1 MEAEQDGEQEAKVPE
16 MEHFTTRDVTRIL
29 DLPADKVRRYARA
42 DFMAPE
48 RGPRNE
54 YRFTFHDLVLMR
66 TARELEVAKVSPRR
80 IHRALRDLRSQ
91 LPAERP
97 LTALRIV
104 ADGDRI
110 VVQEGDT
117 TWSPESGQVQIDFR
131 VADFAAHVE
140 PFGSE
145 PGMRP
150 RDGDD
155 RAADDWYELAFSLEG
170 SSPDEAREMY
180 ARALEL
186 DPGHADALVNLGR
199 LLHEEGAF
207 EGAREHYERALE
219 VNPTHATAA
228 FNVGV
233 VLEDLEQTELAAEAY
248 LKAIETDPAMADAY
262 YNLSRLCEESGD
274 RSAALRYLR
283 SYDQLTRTR
292 GPRPG

>member
-1 MEAEQDGEQEAKVPE
+1 VEAEQDGEQEAKVPE
-16 MEHFTTRDVTRIL
+16 MEQFTTRDVTRIL

-66 TARELEVAKVSPRR
+66 TARELEVADVPPRR

-91 LPAERP
+91 LPAGRS

-131 VADFAAHVE
+131 IADFAADVE
-140 PFGSE
+140 PFAPD
-145 PGMRP
+145 PGKRP
-150 RDGDD
+150 WDDGD
-155 RAADDWYELAFSLEG
+155 RTADDWYEFAFLLEG
-170 SSPDEAREMY
+170 SSTSEAREMY

-186 DPGHADALVNLGR
+186 DPDHADALVNLGR
-199 LLHEEGAF
+199 LFHEEGAF
-207 EGAREHYERALE
+207 EEAREHYSRALA

-228 FNVGV
+228 FNLGV
-233 VLEDLEQTELAAEAY
+233 VLEDLEQTELAADAY
-248 LKAIETDPAMADAY
+248 RKTIETDPMMADAY

>member
-1 MEAEQDGEQEAKVPE
+1 VEADQGGEQEAKVPE

-48 RGPRNE
+48 RGPHNE

-66 TARELEVAKVSPRR
+66 TARELEVADVSPRR
-80 IHRALRDLRSQ
+80 IHRVLRDLRSQ
-91 LPAERP
+91 LPAERS

-110 VVQEGDT
+110 VVREGET

-131 VADFAAHVE
+131 VADFAADVE
-140 PFGSE
+140 PFVADTGK
-145 PGMRP
+145 RP
-150 RDGDD
+150 WDGDD
-155 RAADDWYELAFSLEG
+155 RTADDWYELAFSLEG

-186 DPGHADALVNLGR
+186 DPDHADALVNLGR
-199 LLHEEGAF
+199 LFHEDGAF
-207 EGAREHYERALE
+207 EEAREHYERALG
-219 VNPTHATAA
+219 VNRTHATAA
-228 FNVGV
+228 FNLGV
-233 VLEDLEQTELAAEAY
+233 VLEDLEQTESAADAY
-248 LKAIETDPAMADAY
+248 RKAIETDPGMADAY
-262 YNLSRLCEESGD
+262 YNLSRLCEEFGD

>member
-1 MEAEQDGEQEAKVPE
+1 MEAEQDGEQEPKVPE

-42 DFMAPE
+42 DFMAPG

-66 TARELEVAKVSPRR
+66 TARELEVADVSPRR

-104 ADGDRI
+104 AEGDRI
-110 VVQEGDT
+110 VVREGDT

-131 VADFAAHVE
+131 VADFAADVE
-140 PFGSE
+140 VFAPDARKRSW
-145 PGMRP
+145 
-150 RDGDD
+150 DAD
-155 RAADDWYELAFSLEG
+155 RTADDWYELAFSLEG
-170 SSPDEAREMY
+170 SSTREAREMY
-180 ARALEL
+180 TRALEL
-186 DPGHADALVNLGR
+186 NPHHADALVNLGR
-199 LLHEEGAF
+199 LFHEEGAF
-207 EGAREHYERALE
+207 DEAREHYERALA
-219 VNPTHATAA
+219 VNPAHTTAA
-228 FNVGV
+228 FNLGV
-233 VLEDLEQTELAAEAY
+233 VLEDLEQTELAADAY
-248 LKAIETDPAMADAY
+248 RKAIKTDPTMADAY
-262 YNLSRLCEESGD
+262 YNLSRLCEETGD

>member
-1 MEAEQDGEQEAKVPE
+1 VEAEQDGEQEAKVPE

-66 TARELEVAKVSPRR
+66 TARELEVADVSPRR

-91 LPAERP
+91 LPAERS

-110 VVQEGDT
+110 VVREGET

-131 VADFAAHVE
+131 VADFAAAVE
-140 PFGSE
+140 PFVAGT
-145 PGMRP
+145 GTRP
-150 RDGDD
+150 WDGDD
-155 RAADDWYELAFSLEG
+155 RTADDWYELAFSLEG
-170 SSPDEAREMY
+170 SSPGEAREMY

-186 DPGHADALVNLGR
+186 DPDHADALVNLGR
-199 LLHEEGAF
+199 LFHEDGAF
-207 EGAREHYERALE
+207 EEARERYERALG

-228 FNVGV
+228 FNLGV
-233 VLEDLEQTELAAEAY
+233 VLEDLEQTELAADAY
-248 LKAIETDPAMADAY
+248 RKAIETDPRMADAY

-274 RSAALRYLR
+274 RPAALRYLR